1 MSHHLHDVRRPQAHT
16 SASGAD
22 ATNDARAPGAL
33 LTADGVAALLA
44 VPTSWVYAE
53 ARAGRIPHVTL
64 GRYRRF
70 RPEAITAWIEA
81 AERGPRG
88 R

>member
-1 MSHHLHDVRRPQAHT
+1 MSMDRPHPPLTPAAPFSQ
-16 SASGAD
+16 
-22 ATNDARAPGAL
+22 NDARAKAGAL
-33 LTADGVAALLA
+33 LTAEGVASLLA

-53 ARAGRIPHVTL
+53 ARAGRIPHITL
-64 GRYRRF
+64 GKYRRF
-70 RPEAITAWIEA
+70 RPEAIADWIEA

>member
-1 MSHHLHDVRRPQAHT
+1 MTGP
-16 SASGAD
+16 
-22 ATNDARAPGAL
+22 L
-33 LTADGVAALLA
+33 LTAEQVAERLS

-70 RPEAITAWIEA
+70 RPEAIDEWLAA

-88 R
+88 GR

>member
-1 MSHHLHDVRRPQAHT
+1 MTGP
-16 SASGAD
+16 
-22 ATNDARAPGAL
+22 L
-33 LTADGVAALLA
+33 LTAEQVAELLS

-70 RPEAITAWIEA
+70 RPEAIAEWLAA

-88 R
+88 GG

>member
-1 MSHHLHDVRRPQAHT
+1 MQAT
-16 SASGAD
+16 NPLPAPGPSPA
-22 ATNDARAPGAL
+22 NDARDSGAL
-33 LTADGVAALLA
+33 LTAEGVAALLA

-70 RPEAITAWIEA
+70 RREAIEAWINA
-81 AERGPRG
+81 TERGPKG

>member
-1 MSHHLHDVRRPQAHT
+1 MSSHHHHP
-16 SASGAD
+16 SAGPRVD
-22 ATNDARAPGAL
+22 ANDARASGAL

-70 RPEAITAWIEA
+70 RPEAIADWIDA

>member
-1 MSHHLHDVRRPQAHT
+1 MIP
-16 SASGAD
+16 
-22 ATNDARAPGAL
+22 ATTTPSSVGQSCRDDARDHGAL
-33 LTADGVAALLA
+33 LTAEGVAALLS

-53 ARAGRIPHVTL
+53 ARAGRIPHITL
-64 GRYRRF
+64 GKYRRF
-70 RPEAITAWIEA
+70 RREAIIEWIEA

>member
-1 MSHHLHDVRRPQAHT
+1 MSKAPAT
-16 SASGAD
+16 EPPTASALAQGRTGD
-22 ATNDARAPGAL
+22 RL
-33 LTADGVAALLA
+33 LTADDVAALLQ

-70 RPEAITAWIEA
+70 RRAAIDQWIAA